1 LNQSACSNARATR
14 GDAGF
19 LSAPWSSSGS
29 AKTRKEITVRI
40 AQIAPLAE
48 AVPPKLYGGTER
60 VVSWLTEELVAEG
73 HEVTLFAS
81 GDSTTSAKL
90 VPCVPQGLRL
100 AGIRDHIASHL
111 VMLNNVRRR
120 ADQFDVIHFHIDLLQ
135 YPLFQDLA
143 HKCVTT
149 LHGRLDLLDFHPVYH
164 AFPNMPLV
172 SISND
177 QRRPMPGHV
186 TWLATVYHGLPS
198 WVCPYSPTGGDY
210 LAFLGRIAPEKRP
223 DRAIDIAKRAGVPLK
238 IAAKVDKVDEDY
250 FEEVIRP
257 LLDDPLIEFIGE
269 IDEQQKG
276 GFLGNALAL
285 LFPIDWP
292 EPFGLVIEAMS
303 AGTPVIAWRHG
314 SAPEVIDDQISGFV
328 VDSIDEAVSAVH
340 VVRGMRRDRVRQCFE
355 ARFTATRMA
364 NDYAAAYEA
373 LLAGTYDR
381 PPASSLAT

>member
-1 LNQSACSNARATR
+1 M
-14 GDAGF
+14 
-19 LSAPWSSSGS
+19 
-29 AKTRKEITVRI
+29 RI

-60 VVSWLTEELVAEG
+60 VVSYLTVELVAQE
-73 HEVTLFAS
+73 HDVTLFAS
-81 GDSTTSAKL
+81 GDSETAAKL

-111 VMLNNVRRR
+111 VMLNTVRRR
-120 ADQFDVIHFHIDLLQ
+120 ADEFDIIHFHVDLLQ
-135 YPLFQDLA
+135 HVLFQDLA

-149 LHGRLDLLDFHPVYH
+149 LHGRLDLPDFWPVYY
-164 AFPNMPLV
+164 AFPHMPLV
-172 SISND
+172 SISDD
-177 QRRPMPGHV
+177 QRRPMPPHV
-186 TWLATVYHGLPS
+186 NWLATVYHGLPS
-198 WVCPYSPTGGDY
+198 SVCPFHPKGGDY
-210 LAFLGRIAPEKRP
+210 LAFLGRISPEKRP
-223 DRAIDIAKRAGVPLK
+223 DRAIEIAKRAGVPLK
-238 IAAKVDKVDEDY
+238 IAAKVDKADQDY
-250 FEEVIRP
+250 FEEVVRP
-257 LLDDPLIEFIGE
+257 LLDHPLVEFIGE
-269 IDEQQKG
+269 VNEHEKCS
-276 GFLGNALAL
+276 FLGNALAL

-292 EPFGLVIEAMS
+292 EPFGLVMIEAMS

-314 SAPEVIDDQISGFV
+314 SAPEGIDDEISGFI

-381 PPASSLAT
+381 PPASSLAA